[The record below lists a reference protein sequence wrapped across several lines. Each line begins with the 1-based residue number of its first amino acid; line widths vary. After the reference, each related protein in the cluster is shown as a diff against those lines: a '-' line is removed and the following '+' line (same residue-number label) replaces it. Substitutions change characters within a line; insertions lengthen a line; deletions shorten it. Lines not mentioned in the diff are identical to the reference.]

1 MLGGLHP
8 DTIHVS
14 TNLFVGLFQQVL
26 RANAGGST
34 WHAPKNAS
42 GFKARTGLEERA
54 RELSPYFV
62 ASSKCLRRMQEE
74 LHFNLKVP
82 GSSPGRAFAGT
93 VAQLVE
99 RQTPVRGCCFSNPCR
114 RSSEQYVWC
123 MRTVRD
129 GGGSSSLACESRCG
143 NEVCDAYRGRLQEW
157 S

>member
-1 MLGGLHP
+1 MLGGLHL

-14 TNLFVGLFQQVL
+14 TNLFVRLFQRFCGRMPVGVDGTRPKTQAGSKPALVSATGSRKL
-26 RANAGGST
+26 SPILVASFEMPAANAGGT
-34 WHAPKNAS
+34 
-42 GFKARTGLEERA
+42 T
-54 RELSPYFV
+54 
-62 ASSKCLRRMQEE
+62 
-74 LHFNLKVP
+74 FNLKVP
-82 GSSPGRAFAGT
+82 GSIPGRAFAGT